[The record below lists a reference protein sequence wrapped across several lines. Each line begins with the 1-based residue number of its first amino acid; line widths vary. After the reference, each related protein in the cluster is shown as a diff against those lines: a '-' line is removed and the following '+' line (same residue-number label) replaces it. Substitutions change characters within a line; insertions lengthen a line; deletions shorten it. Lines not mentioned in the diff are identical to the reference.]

1 MSELLTPEQV
11 RLLANSS
18 DIEDFIA
25 KISKTPYGT
34 VILEADISPSISLER
49 VFYSKF
55 MKRMVDIVDSAPANV
70 GGFLNSYYYIRFE
83 TINLKRILRGKISE
97 FTPERITSTLIP
109 MPPYGIKTYDNL
121 TKAKNVEEV
130 LTLLKGSKYSKI
142 SDMLEKYI
150 QEQSIQFLEQE
161 LDQVSSKTI
170 NEALKQIP
178 VGERRV
184 IQKIMKYEA
193 DIENFLQALK
203 MGRNKS
209 ESKTINVKEAFPVTY
224 AISSPTLEKVALG
237 ADVEDMIQTLPKPYD
252 EMLKPLV
259 TGDVALVRSKLNTQI
274 YKTANQSRAANDFGF
289 NPIMAYLV
297 YSEIEKNDLVSIAW
311 AKEQNVPTG
320 QLLKYLIIPNYF

>member
-1 MSELLTPEQV
+1 MSELLTSEQI
-11 RLLANSS
+11 RLLANSI

-34 VILEADISPSISLER
+34 VIIEDDISPSISLER

-55 MKRMVDIVDSAPANV
+55 MKRMVDIVDSAPDNV

-83 TINLKRILRGKISE
+83 TINLKRILRGKISQ
-97 FTPERITSTLIP
+97 FTPERIISTLVP
-109 MPPYGIKTYDNL
+109 MPPYGIKSYDNL
-121 TKAKNVEEV
+121 SKAKNVEEV
-130 LTLLKGSKYSKI
+130 LTLLKGSTYSKI
-142 SDMLEKYI
+142 SEMQEKYI
-150 QEQSIQFLEQE
+150 QEHSIQFLEQE
-161 LDQVSSKTI
+161 LDQICSKTI

-184 IQKIMKYEA
+184 IQKIMKFEA
-193 DIENFLQALK
+193 DIENFLQAVK

-209 ESKTINVKEAFPVTY
+209 ESKVVNIKEVFPVTY
-224 AISSPTLEKVALG
+224 TISSATLEKVAHG
-237 ADVEDMIQTLPKPYD
+237 ADIESMIQTLPKPYD

-259 TGDVALVRSKLNTQI
+259 TGDVALVRSKLNNQI
-274 YKTANQSRAANDFGF
+274 YKTANLSRAENDFGF
-289 NPIMAYLV
+289 NPIMAYLI

-320 QLLKYLIIPNYF
+320 QLLKYLIIPNYI